1 VHALFFLKNQE
12 EPEAPTVKN
21 IIKKNR
27 LQIVQKD
34 RASKAKQGEGIRV
47 QQRTERRARGYRW
60 RLIYK

>member
-1 VHALFFLKNQE
+1 LKNQE

-47 QQRTERRARGYRW
+47 QQRT
-60 RLIYK
+60 

>member
-47 QQRTERRARGYRW
+47 QQRT
-60 RLIYK
+60 